1 MRRGKGKVGL
11 GCKQGKRRK
20 EENVAKGACGTKRQK
35 QWTYLASFVEPS
47 DPHLA
52 ENFPDIKIFNLL
64 LV

>member
-1 MRRGKGKVGL
+1 LRRGKGKVGL

-47 DPHLA
+47 DPH
-52 ENFPDIKIFNLL
+52 
-64 LV
+64 